1 MCTTTASVCCARDR
15 TDDFLQ
21 VNQTSYQLS
30 HTPSPGIQFLK
41 EKMVDKGPRA
51 RVIFFFFYYV
61 YSICQALELRDFRAF
76 AWLIPKTTYEKVMSI
91 RDSATPGN
99 QTGTFLFSPSSVPPF
114 LPSSPLS
121 FLLPSSSSTSLSFSF

>member
-51 RVIFFFFYYV
+51 RVIFFFF
-61 YSICQALELRDFRAF
+61 
-76 AWLIPKTTYEKVMSI
+76 TTFTVFVRLLSYEISVHS
-91 RDSATPGN
+91 PG
-99 QTGTFLFSPSSVPPF
+99 
-114 LPSSPLS
+114 
-121 FLLPSSSSTSLSFSF
+121 